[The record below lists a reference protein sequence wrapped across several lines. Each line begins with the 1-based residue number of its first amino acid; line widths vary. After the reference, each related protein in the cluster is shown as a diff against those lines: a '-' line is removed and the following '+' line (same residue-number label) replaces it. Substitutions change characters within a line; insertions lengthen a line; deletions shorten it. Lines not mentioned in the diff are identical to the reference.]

1 MERMKAIKQI
11 RKLHKKFCRAM
22 GCFLITLV
30 LLCAA
35 GGNLF
40 AKYYAGQKNKGVG
53 VASSLYFSSNVLKK
67 VASAAETGDYSTVF
81 NKEGLNESGE
91 YIIDVSIQNF
101 ANQLLYNDENL
112 DITYNITFTLEE
124 APTDNTTYTVS
135 YISGSES
142 EEESHEISTKGCTF
156 NNYTLKGG
164 KQDYHSFRVTI
175 KRPKNSLESSDYTSK
190 RIKVVAKPV
199 SPSFVANSE
208 ILGGFLCATSIAA
221 GYSFQAGFD
230 EGVSKDGYAGYPYTI
245 SYTPDVDQ
253 AAHTVKISWNPEQL
267 ELDKFSSYWPS
278 DGVKTDSSNNWHY
291 IEVLMD
297 PYSNIHI
304 TFFRAAGFHTDNLAE
319 CVNAIDKDSS
329 QGGSGN

>member
-1 MERMKAIKQI
+1 MERMKAIKQN
-11 RKLHKKFCRAM
+11 RKLHKKFYRAM

-53 VASSLYFSSNVLKK
+53 VASSLYFSSDVLKK
-67 VASAAETGDYSTVF
+67 VASATDTTDYPIIF
-81 NKEGLNESGE
+81 NKESWNGQGACT
-91 YIIDVSIQNF
+91 IDVSIQNF

-112 DITYNITFTLEE
+112 DITYNISFTLE
-124 APTDNTTYTVS
+124 TDT
-135 YISGSES
+135 SES
-142 EEESHEISTKGCTF
+142 DDGTKYFVKSGLEQSELQEITTTGYTF
-156 NNYTLKGG
+156 ENITLKGG
-164 KQDYHSFRVTI
+164 KQDYHSFQVTVN
-175 KRPKNSLESSDYTSK
+175 RPENSLESSDYTSK

-199 SPSFVANSE
+199 SPSFVANAE

-253 AAHTVKISWNPEQL
+253 AAHTVKISWDPEQL